1 MNPRLIRALQSR
13 RLPGPSSESFAG
25 PPAKSARSVLSR
37 SLPANSLPSSV
48 RLRLLH
54 APRLSIAYSYSRS
67 AFSARPAGQT
77 GSPNAYHHLL
87 PTQPP
92 RLVCPARAIGS
103 DSDSDAAGEG
113 LAIEEGT
120 RGIISSS
127 LSLQHRDERV
137 RRWSPPPGL
146 SVPLCRRLCTR
157 TPPPLFAAAQA
168 SEVANMLS

>member
-13 RLPGPSSESFAG
+13 LPGPSSESLAG

-67 AFSARPAGQT
+67 AFGARPAGQT

-87 PTQPP
+87 RTQPTG
-92 RLVCPARAIGS
+92 LVCPARAVG
-103 DSDSDAAGEG
+103 SDAAGEG

-137 RRWSPPPGL
+137 RRRRRGRWSLPPGL

-168 SEVANMLS
+168 SEVASMLS

>member
-13 RLPGPSSESFAG
+13 LSGPSSESFAG
-25 PPAKSARSVLSR
+25 PPAKSACSVLSR

-54 APRLSIAYSYSRS
+54 APRLSIACSYGRS
-67 AFSARPAGQT
+67 AFTARPAGQT

-87 PTQPP
+87 RSPP
-92 RLVCPARAIGS
+92 
-103 DSDSDAAGEG
+103 AASACLPRSRRRSRCGWG
-113 LAIEEGT
+113 LASKEGT

-127 LSLQHRDERV
+127 LSLQHRDVRV
-137 RRWSPPPGL
+137 RRGDGGAVDGL

-157 TPPPLFAAAQA
+157 TPPPLFAAAQE